1 MPDNAG
7 GETFQSYL
15 KSQKQYL
22 QDIEENFSPIPIL
35 KVFHQGQEVFG
46 TDLLD
51 KIGDSLYEGINPVD
65 VLHLDK
71 PFEFIENKEGYFV
84 KIKVPFITEEQIELK
99 KFGDEIVID
108 LGNRR
113 KSLMLPRFA
122 TFLQLKEYRF
132 QAPWLVISLVK

>member
-1 MPDNAG
+1 M
-7 GETFQSYL
+7 
-15 KSQKQYL
+15 
-22 QDIEENFSPIPIL
+22 
-35 KVFHQGQEVFG
+35 
-46 TDLLD
+46 
-51 KIGDSLYEGINPVD
+51 
-65 VLHLDK
+65 K
-71 PFEFIENKEGYFV
+71 PFEFIENTEGYFV